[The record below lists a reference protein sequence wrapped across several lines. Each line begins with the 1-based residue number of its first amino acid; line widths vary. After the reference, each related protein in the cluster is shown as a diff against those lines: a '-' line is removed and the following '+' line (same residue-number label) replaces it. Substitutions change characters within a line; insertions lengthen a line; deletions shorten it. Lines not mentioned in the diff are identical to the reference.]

1 MVGTI
6 TGVACFIFVI
16 GLVNLSTPT
25 RPIMGSLPTPRIPMR
40 GVNYY
45 YSKGGMT
52 GDDKKMM
59 TGSVPSSNRLKMTR
73 HHLLSIHK
81 LTKKSPEFV
90 KFSNSTA
97 MQKSMKDNSTTIIF
111 A

>member
-45 YSKGGMT
+45 YSKGGVT
-52 GDDKKMM
+52 GMIK
-59 TGSVPSSNRLKMTR
+59 R
-73 HHLLSIHK
+73 
-81 LTKKSPEFV
+81 
-90 KFSNSTA
+90 
-97 MQKSMKDNSTTIIF
+97 
-111 A
+111 